1 MSKNSILIRQLWD
14 SRKTKNINYSK
25 RPVNDMLDDM
35 FIAHLD
41 RIENVKLR
49 LKDLSKFLVLF
60 YGLYKDK
67 YDLYGDDLLAFI
79 GDKVIRHWPWKDFPF
94 TSIEAQDLLANHNI
108 TGLTKNDSD
117 IKKLKPILNHLRY
130 EHWTPLSFFRDAFI
144 IAKENNLKL
153 TDIDFYDLLIENY
166 RIVWITKEEDSK
178 KLGGKYK
185 SKRTVKTYDEL
196 GIKISDKKLWD
207 KLYKK

>member
-1 MSKNSILIRQLWD
+1 MSKNSILIRQLWE
-14 SRKTKNINYSK
+14 SQKTKNIKYSK
-25 RPVNDMLDDM
+25 RPIKDKLDDRL
-35 FIAHLD
+35 IDHLD
-41 RIENVKLR
+41 RFENVKLR

-60 YGLYKDK
+60 YDLYKDK
-67 YDLYGDDLLAFI
+67 YDLYGDELLAFI
-79 GDKVIRHWPWKDFPF
+79 GDKVIRQWPWKDFPF
-94 TSIEAQDLLANHNI
+94 TSIEAQNLLGDNSI

-117 IKKLKPILNHLRY
+117 FKELKPILNQLRY

-185 SKRTVKTYDEL
+185 SKRTEKTYDEL

-207 KLYKK
+207 KLYK

>member
-1 MSKNSILIRQLWD
+1 
-14 SRKTKNINYSK
+14 
-25 RPVNDMLDDM
+25 MLDAGL
-35 FIAHLD
+35 IAHLA
-41 RIENVKLR
+41 RFENVKLR

-94 TSIEAQDLLANHNI
+94 TSVKAQDLLANHNI
-108 TGLTKNDSD
+108 TGLTKYDSD
-117 IKKLKPILNHLRY
+117 VKELKPILNQLRY

-153 TDIDFYDLLIENY
+153 TDTDFYDLLIENY
-166 RIVWITKEEDSK
+166 RIVWITKEEDSN

-196 GIKISDKKLWD
+196 DIKISDKKLWD